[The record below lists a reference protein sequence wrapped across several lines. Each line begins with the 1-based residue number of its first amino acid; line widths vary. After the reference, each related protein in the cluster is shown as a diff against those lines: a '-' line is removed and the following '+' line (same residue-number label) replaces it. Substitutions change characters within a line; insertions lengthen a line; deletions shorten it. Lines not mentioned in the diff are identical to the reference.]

1 MSDKKP
7 AAGSSHI
14 TNFLKNIIID
24 DLEKGTNDP
33 RHWSGRPGTYTE
45 QMEGPVD
52 EAKIRLSVFLR
63 NQTVICISDML
74 KVFA

>member
-45 QMEGPVD
+45 QMEGPSMKPKSD
-52 EAKIRLSVFLR
+52 SVFLR